1 MKCPL
6 PNWNKNF
13 ESLLAALLFA
23 GHIAAIGAIPCLRP
37 AVQRGPPRGGGRGFD
52 GGSRGYRVHPP
63 NFVAQRDP
71 ARGGGFSGEVAAT
84 SRPFSSSA
92 IRP

>member
-23 GHIAAIGAIPCLRP
+23 GVSWLAIRVLRRQVHE
-37 AVQRGPPRGGGRGFD
+37 ATAPRWLVLATR
-52 GGSRGYRVHPP
+52 
-63 NFVAQRDP
+63 Q
-71 ARGGGFSGEVAAT
+71 VAAQPVYAVVQT
-84 SRPFSSSA
+84 TALALVMADKRERGLF
-92 IRP
+92 RDV